1 MAGKI
6 FKAKSGAAKDAAKD
20 GSKDGTKD
28 GTDSSE
34 NEAEGFGGP
43 SPNPKTNLILADVA
57 LRGASVVVREG
68 LERGLLGKRYAPDKA
83 KKILKG
89 RSMADTMVSTAIVK
103 LATRSVP
110 GAILV
115 GGGLLAKTLYDRRKD
130 KAARSQD
137 EAAPGSLNEDDE
149 GQES

>member
-6 FKAKSGAAKDAAKD
+6 FKAKPGAAKDAAKD
-20 GSKDGTKD
+20 GA
-28 GTDSSE
+28 DSSE

-57 LRGASVVVREG
+57 LRGASVMVREG

-103 LATRSVP
+103 LATKSVP

-137 EAAPGSLNEDDE
+137 EAAAGSLDEDDE